1 MSFIWEGQT
10 SIKNDWPQ
18 ITSPQGKEFSL
29 PPRRYI
35 LHLQKDQNEPPL
47 SDQQVNQILSVAE
60 SIHQLRYAPEPLA
73 TLPSHLQIL
82 HQSAK
87 ENSIWI
93 QLINTSSRKTRPDL
107 FKKILQIT
115 YQYKP
120 VKMFVQS
127 MTETT
132 QPNIYE
138 TPNLQTVLTVLLST
152 MENIQDLQISFQI
165 HPWNLHLS
173 TILTHLRPSTVTT
186 SAHSL
191 STSPTSQTPPG
202 SPTPSLQ
209 NV

>member
-10 SIKNDWPQ
+10 AIKNDWPQ

-35 LHLQKDQNEPPL
+35 LHLQKEQNEPPQ
-47 SDQQVNQILSVAE
+47 SDHQVNQILPIAE
-60 SIHQLRYAPEPLA
+60 SIHQLRYTPEPLA

-93 QLINTSSRKTRPDL
+93 QLTNTSSRKTRPDL
-107 FKKILQIT
+107 FQKIIAVT
-115 YQYKP
+115 YQYSP
-120 VKMFVQS
+120 IKMFIQS
-127 MTETT
+127 MTQTT
-132 QPNIYE
+132 PPTVYK

-165 HPWNLHLS
+165 HPWNLQLA
-173 TILTHLRPSTVTT
+173 TIL
-186 SAHSL
+186 
-191 STSPTSQTPPG
+191 
-202 SPTPSLQ
+202 
-209 NV
+209 